1 MEQQVNSKKTIL
13 TYGLLAGATA
23 ISVALIGYAMDKVLN
38 PGAVLSIISFL
49 VPLALIV
56 LGIKKHK
63 QLNNGF
69 LGWEQAIKV
78 GIGIA
83 LIWGLLTLSFQYI
96 LENVI
101 APELLIEKIENFRQ
115 ELTERGNSEEVITE
129 QVEKKRNL
137 NPFLGNSMG
146 LLFFIFIGFVVS
158 AISGAIMKKTEED

>member
-1 MEQQVNSKKTIL
+1 MEQQANSKKTIL
-13 TYGLLAGATA
+13 THGLLAGITA
-23 ISVALIGYAMDKVLN
+23 ISVALIAYAMDKVLN
-38 PGAVLSIISFL
+38 PGTLLSIISFL

-56 LGIKKHK
+56 SGIQRFKKV
-63 QLNNGF
+63 NDGF

-96 LENVI
+96 LENI
-101 APELLIEKIENFRQ
+101 ISPELLTEKIENFRE
-115 ELTERGNSEEVITE
+115 ELTELGNSEEVIKE

-137 NPFLGNSMG
+137 NPFLGNAMG

-158 AISGAIMKKTEED
+158 AISGAIMKKTKED